1 MISQLDL
8 FWVQC
13 PVQKK
18 QGGRAPLCFM
28 QKGRT
33 HKLLSYD
40 KFMSH
45 IQQVEIRKVY
55 SVEEEFSND
64 IQRTCNQPE
73 LACLFVS
80 PSTIP
85 VWGLDLDE

>member
-8 FWVQC
+8 FWLQC

-33 HKLLSYD
+33 PKLLSYD

-45 IQQVEIRKVY
+45 MQQVEIRKVY

-73 LACLFVS
+73 LVCLFVS
-80 PSTIP
+80 PALSPCGDWI
-85 VWGLDLDE
+85 